1 MKNRWEKAS
10 RLHRSSISL
19 QINRFPNRCSNL
31 FQWNILSRVWLPRL
45 RNHPRLQPRKLQ
57 RSSSTF
63 NPLNTYWEY
72 STTHTSRIRQLFLR
86 ISRSNLS
93 RGSIQ
98 LVNLPRVLHSSFTKR
113 TRRPIYIGCRIRLS
127 SLCSFFR
134 PPIRQFQV
142 RFERKVIIN
151 SYLIS
156 LSQQF
161 SLM

>member
-86 ISRSNLS
+86 ISQQFIPRFNSARKSSACFTFFIHETNASPNLY
-93 RGSIQ
+93 RLQ
-98 LVNLPRVLHSSFTKR
+98 NSSLIIMLF
-113 TRRPIYIGCRIRLS
+113 LS
-127 SLCSFFR
+127 SA
-134 PPIRQFQV
+134 
-142 RFERKVIIN
+142 N
-151 SYLIS
+151 SSVSGTLRAKS
-156 LSQQF
+156 NN
-161 SLM
+161 